1 MLRCGV
7 NVLDKLADMWYNTG
21 RNGGLT
27 PGYREETRYMFIRRT
42 PNGDGQTMRQLHF
55 FDIRQRAGAGDAY
68 LQAGKG
74 ALRAM
79 EDPRAAGKVR
89 EFSPVK
95 GGKCR

>member
-1 MLRCGV
+1 
-7 NVLDKLADMWYNTG
+7 
-21 RNGGLT
+21 
-27 PGYREETRYMFIRRT
+27 
-42 PNGDGQTMRQLHF
+42 MRQLHF